1 MNGGPLKPIADHD
14 PGLFDLVSR
23 TRDFTF
29 RDGALPAR
37 IKYLVA
43 MALDA
48 AHGAT
53 GGVVSLARQAL
64 EHGASK
70 EEVLETLH
78 VAYYLSGVGSVYTA
92 AAALGEIL
100 GNPGKP

>member
-37 IKYLVA
+37 IKYLMA
-43 MALDA
+43 MAFDA
-48 AHGAT
+48 AHGAA
-53 GGVVSLARQAL
+53 GGVTSLARQAM

-70 EEVLETLH
+70 AELLEALH
-78 VAYYLSGVGSVYTA
+78 VANYLSGVGSVYIG

-100 GNPGKP
+100 ADPGNR